1 MQTKQKF
8 NYNLLASGNFN
19 LDNISVN
26 HQYITLPNTYIRYAN
41 EHRHDRLLLI
51 VSGKCRF
58 DIFNDSPITACEGDV
73 IYIPYNIAY
82 RAEWLT
88 SSKGEIYSINYLMRD
103 AVSKQITLS
112 PEIQKFSNCGNN
124 LTMGLFKECRNIFV
138 AEDYGYELK
147 CKYTLLKLLYVII
160 CAQNGQKQ
168 GRVEKAIR
176 YIYTNFAEET
186 TVSELAKM
194 CNLGECM
201 FRRNFKLETG
211 TSPLKFRNNLRIQ
224 KAYDILV
231 SEKCTVAKAME
242 ATGFYDASYFN
253 KLFKATIGYSPS
265 EIKKNQNNI

>member
-1 MQTKQKF
+1 MQTKQNF
-8 NYNLLASGNFN
+8 NYMLIESGKFN

-26 HQYITLPNTYIRYAN
+26 HQYIALPNTYIRYAN

-51 VSGKCRF
+51 VSGECRF
-58 DIFNDSPITACEGDV
+58 DIFNDSPIIASEGDV

-82 RAEWLT
+82 RAEW
-88 SSKGEIYSINYLMRD
+88 SKYAKGELYSITYVMRD
-103 AVSKQITLS
+103 TVSRQITIS

-124 LTMGLFKECRNIFV
+124 LTKGLFKECRSIFV

-147 CKYTLLKLLYVII
+147 CKYTLLKLLHVII
-160 CAQNGQKQ
+160 CAQNEQKQ
-168 GRVEKAIR
+168 SRVEKAIR

-186 TVSELAKM
+186 TISELAKM

-211 TSPLKFRNNLRIQ
+211 TSPIKFRNNLRIQ
-224 KAYDILV
+224 KAYDMLM

-253 KLFKATIGYSPS
+253 KTFKAVMGYTPS
-265 EIKKNQNNI
+265 EIKKKQNK